1 MTLKPRL
8 LVAIVL
14 LWAVTVAV
22 QSRPATDSGEPEI
35 EESAELSPDP
45 SVVMVPIRQ
54 LVDPNSALARI
65 LNNQL
70 LKMSE
75 QDLQAIETGLTG
87 TKTKPVISSDQDMM
101 MGDMP
106 SADDPQDSSSPAT
119 MFERVTM
126 MTDRER

>member
-1 MTLKPRL
+1 MTLTQRL

-35 EESAELSPDP
+35 EESVELSPDP

-54 LVDPNSALARI
+54 LMDPNSAFARI

-70 LKMSE
+70 LKMQSE
-75 QDLQAIETGLTG
+75 QELQAVETGLTE
-87 TKTKPVISSDQDMM
+87 TKTKPVFSGDPEMM

-106 SADDPQDSSSPAT
+106 SADDSQDSSSPT
-119 MFERVTM
+119 TLFEQR
-126 MTDRER
+126 DK